1 MIKPLT
7 VLICTHNRA
16 ELLRGALESLE
27 GQSLARERFEILVV
41 DNASTDSTA
50 TVVAECAARGTIEVR
65 YVRENELGLDAAR
78 NTQGPEAPT
87 KSGQTTII
95 NLGDFAPPVDEL

>member
-1 MIKPLT
+1 
-7 VLICTHNRA
+7 RA

-78 NTQGPEAPT
+78 NRGIREA
-87 KSGQTTII
+87 SGEVVAF
-95 NLGDFAPPVDEL
+95 LDDDARARHDWAAEVLEGFGRHDAP